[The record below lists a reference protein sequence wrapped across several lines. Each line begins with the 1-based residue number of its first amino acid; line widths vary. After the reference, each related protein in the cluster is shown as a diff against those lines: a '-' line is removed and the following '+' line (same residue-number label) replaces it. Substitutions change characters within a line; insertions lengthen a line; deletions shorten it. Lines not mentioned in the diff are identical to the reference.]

1 MARRIKLVVTAALA
15 AAALAVPA
23 VAGGAST
30 KTCTEE
36 GTPHKNFTTTSTQTS
51 ACNSNSNVNESPQ
64 SATNR
69 GGNEPAGQQP

>member
-1 MARRIKLVVTAALA
+1 MTRKRAMVPALLA
-15 AAALAVPA
+15 AGVLAAPS

-36 GTPHKNFTTTSTQTS
+36 GTPHKNFTTTSTQTP
-51 ACNSNSNVNESPQ
+51 ACNSNSSVNESPQ
-64 SATNR
+64 SATNK

>member
-1 MARRIKLVVTAALA
+1 MIRKKAMLPAMLVAGVLAL
-15 AAALAVPA
+15 PA

-36 GTPHKNFTTTSTQTS
+36 GTPHKNFTTTYTQTP

-64 SATNR
+64 SATNK
-69 GGNEPAGQQP
+69 GGNEPPGQQP

>member
-1 MARRIKLVVTAALA
+1 MARRRRMIVPALLA
-15 AAALAVPA
+15 AGVLAVPA

-36 GTPHKNFTTTSTQTS
+36 GTPHKNFTTTSTQTP

-64 SATNR
+64 SATNK
-69 GGNEPAGQQP
+69 GGNQPAGQQP

>member
-1 MARRIKLVVTAALA
+1 MIRKKALVPAMLA
-15 AAALAVPA
+15 AGVLALPA

-36 GTPHKNFTTTSTQTS
+36 GTPHKNFTTTSTQTP

-64 SATNR
+64 SVTNK
-69 GGNEPAGQQP
+69 GGNQPAGQQP

>member
-1 MARRIKLVVTAALA
+1 MVRRIRFMAPALLA
-15 AAALAVPA
+15 AGVLAVPA

-36 GTPHKNFTTTSTQTS
+36 GTPHKNFTTTSTQTP

-64 SATNR
+64 SVANK
-69 GGNEPAGQQP
+69 GGNEPGGQQP

>member
-1 MARRIKLVVTAALA
+1 MVRKKAIVPAMLVSGILAL
-15 AAALAVPA
+15 PA

-36 GTPHKNFTTTSTQTS
+36 GTPHKNFTTTSTQTP

-64 SATNR
+64 SATNK